1 MHQPVLLEEV
11 ITQLVRQKDGV
22 YVDATFGCGGHSKEI
37 LRQLDAGILVGI
49 DKDPEAIARAKK
61 LSDPRLIIR
70 NGSFARIKE
79 WVVALGFAGKVTGII
94 LDLGISAAQL
104 DNAQRGFSF
113 LRNGPLD
120 MRMDCNQ
127 ELNATRWLKY
137 APEHEIVRVLKE
149 YGEERYSKRI
159 ARAIVTARAVMPIV
173 TTERLVELVKS
184 AQPKWDEHKHPATRV
199 FQAIR
204 MVVNDELRELQ
215 VCLEQCLDILAR
227 GGRLGVISFH
237 SLEDRMVKQF
247 MQKHIRGQVPEKLPL
262 RDTQVPRRLM
272 RVGKAIRPSAGE
284 INNNPRSR
292 SAVLRVMEKL
302 K

>member
-1 MHQPVLLEEV
+1 MHKPVLLEEV
-11 ITQLVRQKDGV
+11 VAKLVRQKDGV

-37 LRQLDAGILVGI
+37 LRQLDAGTLLII
-49 DKDPEAIARAKK
+49 DKDNEAIVRAEE
-61 LSDPRLIIR
+61 LDDPRLIIR
-70 NGSFARIKE
+70 YGSFARIKE
-79 WVVALGFAGKVTGII
+79 WVVELGYAGKIAGIV
-94 LDLGISAAQL
+94 LDLGVSSAQL

-120 MRMDCNQ
+120 MRMDCSQ
-127 ELNATRWLKY
+127 GLDAARWLQCASEY
-137 APEHEIVRVLKE
+137 EIVRVLKE

-159 ARAIVTARAVMPIV
+159 ARAIVQARKVVPIV
-173 TTERLVELVKS
+173 TTERLVELIKS
-184 AQPKWDEHKHPATRV
+184 AQPQWDEHKHPATRV

-204 MVVNDELRELQ
+204 IVVNDELRELQ

-237 SLEDRMVKQF
+237 SLEDRVVKQF
-247 MQKHIRGQVPEKLPL
+247 MQKHIRGHVPEKLPL

-272 RVGKAIRPSAGE
+272 RVGKAIRPSADE